1 MKLFYIFFLTAL
13 FMVAC
18 SDDDSGDFL
27 TKPKDTAYSNEE
39 DDFSSSSAQFSSSS
53 ELRSS
58 SSSLYSSS
66 SVSSS
71 SSIRLDIV
79 PYVPPCRD
87 EYADSC
93 GYGAL
98 VDERDGQT
106 YRIVEIGEQ
115 TWMAENLNF
124 KMDSSECYEKDQ
136 ENCEHYGRLYLWPD
150 AMEICPS
157 GWHLPTLD
165 EWKILYT
172 YAGGIETSASK
183 LRATEGWSDRR
194 ALGSDRYGFSV
205 LPGGAYRAD
214 HGRFQDITVLAY
226 FWTSTDYEDKEGD
239 VYNICFDNRDE
250 IVDGHGPKFEGNQF
264 SVRCIKD

>member
-1 MKLFYIFFLTAL
+1 MALAFLFFAL
-13 FMVAC
+13 VAC

-27 TKPKDTAYSNEE
+27 TKPKDTAYSHDEE
-39 DDFSSSSAQFSSSS
+39 NSSSSS
-53 ELRSS
+53 ERRSS
-58 SSSLYSSS
+58 SSSSYSSS

-71 SSIRLDIV
+71 SYMQSSSSIWFDNI
-79 PYVPPCRD
+79 PYIPPCRD

-98 VDERDGQT
+98 VDERDGQV
-106 YRIVEIGEQ
+106 YRTVDIGAQ
-115 TWMAENLNF
+115 VWMAENLNF
-124 KMDSSECYEKDQ
+124 KMDSSECYEKDL
-136 ENCEHYGRLYLWPD
+136 ENCGRYGRLYLWPD

-183 LRATEGWSDRR
+183 LRATDGWSDRR

-214 HGRFQDITVLAY
+214 YSRFQDITVYAY
-226 FWTSTDYEDKEGD
+226 FWTSTDYEEKED
-239 VYNICFDNRDE
+239 NVYNICFDERDG
-250 IVDGHGPKFEGNQF
+250 IVDGHGPKFEGNLF
-264 SVRCIKD
+264 SIRCLKDE